1 MTERDDESNV
11 PRSFHAERLKL
22 ARNEVVF
29 GCAVVA
35 FALLLLVLN
44 WGRWFELS
52 EYKGLTLPAGLPGAV
67 VVLGGVALMAD
78 GLRRRRTLRRETG
91 SRGSG

>member
-52 EYKGLTLPAGLPGAV
+52 EYRGRTLPTGLPGAV
-67 VVLGGVALMAD
+67 VALAGVGFMAD
-78 GLRRRRTLRRETG
+78 GLRRRRALRRQPR
-91 SRGSG
+91 SHSSQ

>member
-1 MTERDDESNV
+1 MTEREHESNV

-22 ARNEVVF
+22 ARNEMVF
-29 GCAVVA
+29 GCALVA

-52 EYKGLTLPAGLPGAV
+52 EYRGLTLPVGLPGAV
-67 VVLGGVALMAD
+67 VVLAGVGLMVN
-78 GLRRRRTLRRETG
+78 GLRRRRALRRQPG
-91 SRGSG
+91 SHRSD